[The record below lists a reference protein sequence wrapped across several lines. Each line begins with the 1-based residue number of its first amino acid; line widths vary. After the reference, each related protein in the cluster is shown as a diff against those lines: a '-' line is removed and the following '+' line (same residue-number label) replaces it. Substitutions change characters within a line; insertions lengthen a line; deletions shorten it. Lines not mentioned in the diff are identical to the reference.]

1 MLRKKEKKKRKKKS
15 SIIAK
20 TTFTIHRSLMGL
32 YRGSDVLVPRHGM
45 QIIATRTFV
54 MAAINLTAESLS
66 SKYDK
71 GLTIRKSQ
79 RVATSRI
86 RKRSRII
93 VYPCNRNDL
102 NQGINIIDNGSF
114 FFDRFY
120 VQRRIVEIFLSLC

>member
-1 MLRKKEKKKRKKKS
+1 
-15 SIIAK
+15 
-20 TTFTIHRSLMGL
+20 MGL

-79 RVATSRI
+79 RAG
-86 RKRSRII
+86 
-93 VYPCNRNDL
+93 L
-102 NQGINIIDNGSF
+102 
-114 FFDRFY
+114 
-120 VQRRIVEIFLSLC
+120 QRRVFGRGLESSCIRVIETILIKE

>member
-1 MLRKKEKKKRKKKS
+1 M
-15 SIIAK
+15 
-20 TTFTIHRSLMGL
+20 
-32 YRGSDVLVPRHGM
+32 LVPRHGM

-93 VYPCNRNDL
+93 VYP
-102 NQGINIIDNGSF
+102 
-114 FFDRFY
+114 
-120 VQRRIVEIFLSLC
+120 